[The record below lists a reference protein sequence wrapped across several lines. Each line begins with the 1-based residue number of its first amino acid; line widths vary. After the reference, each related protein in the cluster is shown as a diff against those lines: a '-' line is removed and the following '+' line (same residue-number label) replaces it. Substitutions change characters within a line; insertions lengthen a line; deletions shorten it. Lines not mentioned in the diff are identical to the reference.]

1 MMSDDSFVREVNDE
15 LRQDQLKGLW
25 NRFGNIIIAIAVLI
39 VLGTAG
45 YRGWEY
51 WRDQQ
56 SAKSGDAF
64 LAAIELSRSGKQDD
78 AFGALNEIAKS
89 GSGQYPALAKLRI
102 AGETLARGDKPAAI
116 AAFDEVAND
125 GSLDE
130 AFRSVARIRAGMIA
144 VDVETYDQVES
155 RLEPMA
161 AAGQAYRSL
170 AREALG
176 LAAWK
181 AGANEEAAKW
191 FREISDDAGAAG
203 NVRERARLMLDLLAG
218 KGISTGA
225 S

>member
-15 LRQDQLKGLW
+15 LRQDQIKGLW
-25 NRFGNIIIAIAVLI
+25 NRFGNIVIAAAVLV

-56 SAKSGDAF
+56 AASSGDAF
-64 LAAIELSRSGKQDD
+64 LSAIELSRSGKQDD
-78 AFGALNEIAKS
+78 AVAALNEIATS

-102 AGETLARGDKPAAI
+102 AGETLARGDKAAAI

-144 VDVETYDQVES
+144 VDVETFEQVKA

-191 FREISDDAGAAG
+191 FREISQDAGAAG

>member
-1 MMSDDSFVREVNDE
+1 MSDDSFVREVNDE
-15 LRQDQLKGLW
+15 LRQDQIKGLW
-25 NRFGNIIIAIAVLI
+25 NRFGYIIIALAVLI

-51 WRDQQ
+51 WRDRQAA
-56 SAKSGDAF
+56 SSGDAF
-64 LAAIELSRSGKQDD
+64 LAAVELSQSGKQDD
-78 AFGALNEIAKS
+78 AIAALDEIAKS

-102 AGETLARGDKPAAI
+102 AGEILARGDKPAAI
-116 AAFDEVAND
+116 AAFDAVAND
-125 GSLDE
+125 ASLDE

-144 VDVETYDQVES
+144 VDVESYDQVKA
-155 RLEPMA
+155 RLEPLA
-161 AAGQAYRSL
+161 ASGQTYRSL

-181 AGANEEAAKW
+181 AKANEEAARW
-191 FREISDDAGAAG
+191 FREITEDAGAAG

-218 KGISTGA
+218 KGIATGA